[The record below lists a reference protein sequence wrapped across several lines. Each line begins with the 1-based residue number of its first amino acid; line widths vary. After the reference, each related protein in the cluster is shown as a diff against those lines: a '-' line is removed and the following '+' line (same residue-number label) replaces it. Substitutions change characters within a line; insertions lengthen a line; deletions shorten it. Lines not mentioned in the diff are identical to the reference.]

1 MGIVIKNGTVIT
13 AVDQFV
19 ADVFCD
25 DGKIVAIGR
34 DLEVPSGT
42 EVVDASGQYV
52 FPGGIDAHTHM
63 ELPFMGTVS
72 ADDFFTGTA
81 AGVAGGTTTIL
92 DFIIPNRNQS
102 LLDAR
107 DFWMNNAKK
116 SVADY
121 GFHMAVTWFSEQVK
135 REMSHVFHE
144 DGIQSFKI
152 FMAYR
157 GAIGVDDV
165 ELIQVLDT
173 AHDLGALVTS
183 HCEHG
188 DAVVALQTRLFERGH
203 TEPKWHAASRPA
215 YLEGEA
221 TNRVIQLARAASDA
235 RNGHMA
241 HPHEADPVYIVHLT
255 CKESMDAV
263 YRARHEGQRVLVE
276 TCPQYLLL
284 EDSVYDKPDFEGAAY
299 VMSPPIR
306 PTGHQEYLWSA
317 LANGAIQTVATD
329 HCPFRQSDQKIAGK
343 SDFRKI
349 PNGAA
354 GIENRMA
361 LMWTYGVASGRIT
374 PQQFVDVCSTQP
386 AKIFGLYPRKG
397 SITVGADADIVVYD
411 PTGTST
417 ISASTHRH
425 NVDRSIFEGF
435 EIKGRVTHTVVQG
448 RLQFKDGEL
457 RVERGAGRY
466 LKRSPQVRAL

>member
-1 MGIVIKNGTVIT
+1 MGLVIRNGTIVT
-13 AVDQFV
+13 STDQVV
-19 ADVFCD
+19 ADVYCD
-25 DGKIVAIGR
+25 AGVIKAIGKNL
-34 DLEVPSGT
+34 DVPAGT
-42 EVVDASGQYV
+42 QVVDGSGQYV

-63 ELPFMGTVS
+63 EMPFMGTTS
-72 ADDFFTGTA
+72 CDDFYTGTA

-102 LLDAR
+102 LLEAR

-116 SVADY
+116 AVADY
-121 GFHMAVTWFSEQVK
+121 GFHMAVTWFNESVK
-135 REMSHVFHE
+135 KEMQHVFRN
-144 DGIQSFKI
+144 DGIQSFKT

-165 ELIQVLDT
+165 ELLGVLDT
-173 AHDLGALVTS
+173 AHDLGALVTT

-188 DAVVALQTRLFERGH
+188 DAVVALQNRLAERGLK
-203 TEPKWHAASRPA
+203 EPKWHAASRPS

-221 TNRVIQLARAASDA
+221 TNRVIQLARAAGDA
-235 RNGHMA
+235 RNGHQA
-241 HPHEADPVYIVHLT
+241 TAAETQPIYIVHLT

-263 YRARHEGQRVLVE
+263 YRARQVGQPVLVE

-284 EDSVYDKPDFEGAAY
+284 DDSVYEKPDFEGAAY

-306 PTGHQEYLWSA
+306 PKGHQEVLWNA
-317 LANGAIQTVATD
+317 MATGGIQTVATD
-329 HCPFRQSDQKIAGK
+329 HCPFRQADQKIAGK
-343 SDFRKI
+343 DDFRKI

-361 LMWTYGVASGRIT
+361 LMYTYGVAKKRIT
-374 PQQFVDVCSTQP
+374 LQQFVDVTSTQA

-397 SITVGADADIVVYD
+397 AIQVGSDADLVLYD
-411 PTGTST
+411 PKGTGK
-417 ISASTHRH
+417 ISAKTHH
-425 NVDRSIFEGF
+425 MKVDRNIFEGF
-435 EIKGRVTHTVVQG
+435 ELSGKVATTVVNGRVQW
-448 RLQFKDGEL
+448 QDGDL

-466 LKRSPQVRAL
+466 LKRC

>member
-1 MGIVIKNGTVIT
+1 MGLVIRNGTIVT
-13 AVDQFV
+13 ATDQYV

-25 DGKIVAIGR
+25 AGVIKAIGKSL
-34 DLEVPSGT
+34 DVPAGT
-42 EVVDASGQYV
+42 QTVDASGQYV

-63 ELPFMGTVS
+63 ELPFMGTTS
-72 ADDFFTGTA
+72 ADDFYTGTA
-81 AGVAGGTTTIL
+81 AGVAGGTTTIV

-102 LLDAR
+102 LLEAR

-121 GFHMAVTWFSEQVK
+121 GFHMAVTWFNEQVK
-135 REMSHVFHE
+135 KEMQHVFKN

-165 ELIQVLDT
+165 ELIGVLDT

-188 DAVVALQTRLFERGH
+188 DAVVALQNRLAERGLK
-203 TEPKWHAASRPA
+203 EPKWHPKSRPS

-235 RNGHMA
+235 RNGHDA
-241 HPHEADPVYIVHLT
+241 TAAETQPVYIVHLT

-263 YRARHEGQRVLVE
+263 YRARQAGQRVLVE

-284 EDSVYDKPDFEGAAY
+284 DDSVYEKPDFEGAAY

-306 PTGHQEYLWSA
+306 PKGHQEYLWNA
-317 LANGAIQTVATD
+317 LATGGIQHVATD
-329 HCPFRQSDQKIAGK
+329 HCPFRQADQKVMGK
-343 SDFRKI
+343 DDFRKI

-354 GIENRMA
+354 GIENRMS
-361 LMWTYGVASGRIT
+361 LLYTYGVAKQRIT
-374 PQQFVDVCSTQP
+374 LQQFVDVTSTQA

-397 SITVGADADIVVYD
+397 AIQVGSDADLVLYD
-411 PTGTST
+411 PKGTGR
-417 ISASTHRH
+417 ISAKTHH
-425 NVDRSIFEGF
+425 QKVDRNIFEGF
-435 EIKGRVTHTVVQG
+435 ELTGKVATTVVNGRVQW
-448 RLQFKDGEL
+448 QDGDL

-466 LKRSPQVRAL
+466 LKRC

>member
-1 MGIVIKNGTVIT
+1 MSLVIRNGTIVT
-13 AVDQFV
+13 AVDQYV
-19 ADVFCD
+19 GDIYCADGVI
-25 DGKIVAIGR
+25 KAIGM
-34 DLEVPSGT
+34 DLDVPAGT
-42 EVVDASGQYV
+42 QVVDGSGQYV

-63 ELPFMGTVS
+63 ELPFMGTTS
-72 ADDFFTGTA
+72 SDDFETGTA
-81 AGVAGGTTTIL
+81 AGVAGGTTSII

-102 LLDAR
+102 LLEAQA
-107 DFWMNNAKK
+107 FWMNNAKK
-116 SVADY
+116 AVADY

-135 REMSHVFHE
+135 REMEHVFRN

-165 ELIQVLDT
+165 ELVQVLDT
-173 AHDLGALVTS
+173 AHDLGALVTA

-188 DAVVALQTRLFERGH
+188 DAVVALQNRLFARGL

-235 RNGHMA
+235 RNGHPA
-241 HPHEADPVYIVHLT
+241 SAAEAQPVYIVHLT

-263 YRARHEGQRVLVE
+263 YRARHEGQKVLVE

-284 EDSVYDKPDFEGAAY
+284 DDSVYEKPDFEGAAY

-306 PTGHQEYLWSA
+306 PKGHQEYLWNA
-317 LANGAIQTVATD
+317 LATGGIQHVATD
-329 HCPFRQSDQKIAGK
+329 HCPFRQADQKVMGK
-343 SDFRKI
+343 DDFRKI

-361 LMWTYGVASGRIT
+361 LLYTYGVAKKRIT
-374 PQQFVDVCSTQP
+374 LQQFVDVTSTQA

-397 SITVGADADIVVYD
+397 AIQVGSDADLVLYD
-411 PTGTST
+411 PKGSST
-417 ISASTHRH
+417 ISAKTHHQR
-425 NVDRSIFEGF
+425 VDRNIFEGF
-435 EIKGRVTHTVVQG
+435 ALEGKVATTVVNGRV
-448 RLQFKDGEL
+448 QFADGKL

-466 LKRSPQVRAL
+466 LKRC